1 MSTPE
6 RPPETAPRT
15 TLSKARAAWRN
26 ARHLLRHGRLGPG
39 WRTPFE
45 VVFSDPHATLRRYAP
60 SPDAAPSG
68 PRRPVLLVPPLMVTA
83 EIYDISPE
91 ASVVARFQRAGL
103 EVHVVD
109 FGDPSASEGGLSRT
123 LDDHVLAVSR
133 CVDALNTTS
142 GGDVHLIG
150 YSQGGLFCYQ
160 AAAYR
165 QNRGLASLV
174 AFGSPVDIHRNHPL
188 PVRRKVAARL
198 IGLARRAIDPA
209 LHAIDGLPGQ
219 LSAIG
224 FKLLAP
230 RQELRHALLTL
241 SNLHDRDALLALEPR
256 RRFLGGEGFIAWP
269 GPALRTFIDEF
280 VVKNRLR
287 EGRFPIAGRDVS
299 LSDLALPLLC
309 VVGRRDDLAY
319 PAAVRAIAEAA
330 PASEVRF
337 VEVEAGHFGLIIGH
351 EAESVS
357 WPAVFAFLAE
367 RDAAP
372 PRAPSP

>member
-1 MSTPE
+1 MT
-6 RPPETAPRT
+6 TAPATPSARSA
-15 TLSKARAAWRN
+15 LSKARAAWRN
-26 ARHLLRHGRLGPG
+26 AGHLLRHGRFGPG
-39 WRTPFE
+39 WQTPFE
-45 VVFSDPHATLRRYAP
+45 VVFADAHVTLRRYGPEAP
-60 SPDAAPSG
+60 AALDAP
-68 PRRPVLLVPPLMVTA
+68 PRRPILLVPPLMVTA

-103 EVHVVD
+103 AVHVAD
-109 FGDPSASEGGLSRT
+109 FGDPSATAGGLSRT

-133 CVDALNTTS
+133 CVDHLNTTS
-142 GGDVHLIG
+142 GHGVHLVG

-165 QNRGLASLV
+165 RNRGLVSLV

-209 LHAIDGLPGQ
+209 LHVMDGLPGQ
-219 LSAIG
+219 VSAIG

-241 SNLHDRDALLALEPR
+241 ANLHDREALLALEPR

-287 EGRFPIAGRDVS
+287 EGRFPIAGQDVS
-299 LSDLALPLLC
+299 LADLALPLLC

-330 PASEVRF
+330 PHATVRF

-351 EAESVS
+351 EAHAVS
-357 WPAVFAFLAE
+357 WPAVFDFLAE
-367 RDAAP
+367 QDGATPLATAR
-372 PRAPSP
+372 